1 MTNQFLNYIQYEKRY
16 SNHTLISYKTDLRQF
31 QEFLEA
37 NFPSVPINEVS
48 HSILRGWMIHL
59 SELGLNEVSI
69 NRKLVTI
76 RTFYKFLQKKS
87 IISSNPSSRILNL
100 KTKKRLPQFVRDADM
115 KATLDKE
122 QPSDEFSVLR
132 DQLVVELLYGT
143 GIRLNELVTLHENR
157 VDLDG
162 STIKVTG
169 KRNKDRIIP
178 VTHLICILI
187 KKYIAVKNETF
198 NGNASPYLIVSNNG
212 TQSYPMMINR
222 IVKRYLQGASV
233 DKKNPHILRHTYAT
247 HLLEKGADLN
257 AVKDLLGHQ
266 SLAATQVYTH
276 NSLGKLKNVFDQ
288 AHPKA

>member
-16 SNHTLISYKTDLRQF
+16 SSHTLISYKTDLRQF

-37 NFPSVPINEVS
+37 NYPIVQIHEVS
-48 HSILRGWMIHL
+48 HSMIRGWMIHL

-69 NRKLVTI
+69 NRKLVAI

-87 IISSNPSSRILNL
+87 IVSSNPSSRVKNL

-115 KATLDKE
+115 KAVLEKE
-122 QPSDEFSVLR
+122 RNSGGFSELR
-132 DQLVVELLYGT
+132 DQLVMELLYGS
-143 GIRLNELVTLHENR
+143 GIRLSELVTLLENR
-157 VDLDG
+157 VDLAG
-162 STIKVTG
+162 LTIKVTG

-178 VTHLICILI
+178 VTHLISDLI

-198 NGNASPYLIVSNNG
+198 NGNASTYLIVSNKG

-222 IVKRYLQGASV
+222 IVKLYLQGASV

>member
-16 SNHTLISYKTDLRQF
+16 SNHTLISYKTDLTQF
-31 QEFLEA
+31 REFLET
-37 NFPSVPINEVS
+37 NYPNVPIHEAS
-48 HSILRGWMIHL
+48 HSMIRGWMIHL
-59 SELGLNEVSI
+59 SELGLNEASI

-76 RTFYKFLQKKS
+76 RTFYRFLQKKS
-87 IISSNPSSRILNL
+87 IITANPSSRIISL

-115 KATLDKE
+115 KTILDKE
-122 QPSDEFSVLR
+122 RLSENFYELR
-132 DQLVVELLYGT
+132 DQLVVELLYGA
-143 GIRLNELVTLHENR
+143 GIRLNELVTLPENR
-157 VDLDG
+157 VDLG
-162 STIKVTG
+162 GLTIKVTG
-169 KRNKDRIIP
+169 KRSKDRIIP
-178 VTHLICILI
+178 VTHLISTLI
-187 KKYIAVKNETF
+187 KKYIVVKNETF

-222 IVKRYLQGASV
+222 IVKKYLQGASV

-247 HLLEKGADLN
+247 HLLENGADLN

-276 NSLGKLKNVFDQ
+276 NSLGKLKHVFDQ

>member
-37 NFPSVPINEVS
+37 NYPNVPIHEVS
-48 HSILRGWMIHL
+48 HPILRGWMIHL

-143 GIRLNELVTLHENR
+143 GIRLNELVTLPENR
-157 VDLDG
+157 VDLAG

-178 VTHLICILI
+178 VTHLICTLI
-187 KKYIAVKNETF
+187 KKYIAAKNETF

>member
-31 QEFLEA
+31 QEFLEV
-37 NFPSVPINEVS
+37 NFPSIPIHEVN
-48 HSILRGWMIHL
+48 HHVLRGWMIHL

-87 IISSNPSSRILNL
+87 IISSNPSSRIINL

-115 KATLDKE
+115 KAVLE
-122 QPSDEFSVLR
+122 RELPSDDFTEMR
-132 DQLVVELLYGT
+132 DQLVVELLYGA
-143 GIRLNELVTLHENR
+143 GIRLSELVSLAENR
-157 VDLDG
+157 VDLAG
-162 STIKVTG
+162 LTIKVTG

-178 VTHLICILI
+178 VTHLIGTLI

-198 NGNASPYLIVSNNG
+198 NGNASSYLIVSNNG
-212 TQSYPMMINR
+212 MQSYPMMINR

-276 NSLGKLKNVFDQ
+276 NSLGKLKKVFDQ